1 MVGRSSRRKHGIAR
15 AETQGQCEM
24 PAEGVRK
31 LGHAL
36 NQEDKI
42 MNMKIQIIK

>member
-1 MVGRSSRRKHGIAR
+1 
-15 AETQGQCEM
+15 M

-36 NQEDKI
+36 NQEKKKI
-42 MNMKIQIIK
+42 SMQIEIIKEIEIQL